1 MFSRLRKRYRI
12 NPLSVAWVLLTLCFI
27 VLAQYD
33 PPLLH
38 ELRLKSF
45 DFFLQ
50 HTPAPLSDPRV
61 IIVDIDSES
70 LEKLGQWPWPRK
82 RIAELL
88 KKITSVGPAVVG
100 LDMVFAEPD
109 SSSPH
114 LLGALDDI
122 KNAPAAVREY
132 LQGLPNYDR
141 SLAQVLKESPA
152 PVVLG
157 YIFTDSV
164 KDEAKGEAKD
174 EAKGE
179 AQQQR
184 KIPRKGNSLFYGHD
198 PLPFLFSFN
207 GVDTSL
213 EMFERTA
220 QGIGF
225 LNIIPDQDSII
236 RNIPLVINYKNEVYP
251 SLVLSMLQVAS
262 GTEGIA
268 LETDQNGV
276 RAVRTGGDR
285 MPTNMHGELIINFSG
300 PARTLP
306 YVSAHEILS
315 GQLDADLFQNAY
327 VLIGTSAPGLF
338 DLRAVP
344 TDRVFPGV
352 ELHGHAL
359 NTILSKNFLHRPEWA
374 KGFEQLY
381 ICCIS
386 LLLILVLSR
395 MEATKGALLVLLLS
409 LGMVAFSCWCMRC
422 HYFLIDMV
430 YPLATTWIL
439 FTVLTFYNFITGEKK
454 IRRLRSVF
462 SHYLSPDVVK
472 ELLKKQDDLVLDGEE
487 RELSILFSDIRRFTS
502 MAEKMSPDDLCAF
515 LNEYLTPMTEAVME
529 RRGTVDKFIGDA
541 IMAFWNA
548 PLDTPNHVFNT
559 CECALTMLN
568 ELEVLNNSWR
578 QRGLPEVRIGVGIH
592 CGVARVGNMGSQ
604 QRFDYTIMGDA
615 VNLASRLEG
624 LTRLYGTD
632 ILVSDAVYTILKES
646 DFFFR
651 RIDTVRAV
659 GKTTPVIL
667 YQLMGLS
674 KDQTAENV
682 QEISTYYSA
691 LDLYNTGA
699 FFQAGQVFQALKRQ
713 YPTERLYQVYSERCA
728 RMAKNPPE
736 QWDGITDIQMK
747 KCE

>member
-1 MFSRLRKRYRI
+1 MFSRLRKRCRI
-12 NPLSVAWVLLTLCFI
+12 SSLSVTGVLLTLFFI
-27 VLAQYD
+27 LLSQYD

-50 HTPAPLSDPRV
+50 NNPAPLYDPQV
-61 IIVDIDSES
+61 IIVDVDSES
-70 LEKLGQWPWPRK
+70 LEELGQWPWPRK
-82 RIAELL
+82 RIAKLL
-88 KKITSVGPAVVG
+88 KKITTAGPAVIG
-100 LDMVFAEPD
+100 LDMIFAEPD

-114 LLGALDDI
+114 ILGALDDI

-132 LQGLPNYDR
+132 LQDLPDYDR
-141 SLAQVLKESPA
+141 SLAQALEESPA

-157 YIFTDSV
+157 YVFTGS
-164 KDEAKGEAKD
+164 AKD
-174 EAKGE
+174 K

-184 KIPRKGNSLFYGHD
+184 KIPRKGNLLFYGHN
-198 PLPFLFSFN
+198 PLPFLFPFN
-207 GVDTSL
+207 GIDSSL

-225 LNIIPDQDSII
+225 LNIIPDIDSII
-236 RNIPLVINYKNEVYP
+236 RNIPLVVNYRNEVFP
-251 SLVLSMLQVAS
+251 SLVLTMLQAAT
-262 GTEGIA
+262 GEETIA
-268 LETDQNGV
+268 LETDQNGI
-276 RAVRTGGDR
+276 RAVQTGGYR
-285 MPTNMHGELIINFSG
+285 IPTNMNGELIVNFSG

-306 YVSAHEILS
+306 YVSAHKILS
-315 GQLDADLFQNAY
+315 GQFDAEFFRNAY

-359 NTILSKNFLHRPEWA
+359 NTILSRNFLRRPEWA
-374 KGFEQLY
+374 KGAELLY

-395 MEATKGALLVLLLS
+395 MDAAKGALLVLLLS
-409 LGMVAFSCWCMRC
+409 LGVSAFSYWCMRYY
-422 HYFLIDMV
+422 HLQIDMV
-430 YPLATTWIL
+430 YPLMATWLL
-439 FTVLTFYNFITGEKK
+439 FTVLTFYSFITGEKK
-454 IRRLRSVF
+454 IRRLRSTF
-462 SHYLSPDVVK
+462 SHYLSPEVVK
-472 ELLKKQDDLVLDGEE
+472 ELLKNQDDLVLDGEE

-502 MAEKMSPDDLCAF
+502 MAEMMSPDDLCVF
-515 LNEYLTPMTEAVME
+515 LNEYLTPMTEAIME

-559 CECALTMLN
+559 CECALAMLN
-568 ELEVLNNSWR
+568 NLEELNKSWS
-578 QRGLPEVRIGVGIH
+578 QRKLPEVRIGVGIH

-615 VNLASRLEG
+615 VNLASRIEG
-624 LTRLYGTD
+624 LTRLYGVD
-632 ILVSDAVYTILKES
+632 ILVSDAVYAILKES

-651 RIDTVRAV
+651 QIDTVRAV
-659 GKTTPVIL
+659 GKTTPVTL
-667 YQLMGLS
+667 YQLTGLR
-674 KDQTAENV
+674 KDQTPETL
-682 QEISTYYSA
+682 QEVRAYYA
-691 LDLYNTGA
+691 VLDLYNAGA
-699 FFQAGQVFQALKRQ
+699 FAQASQAFQALKKK
-713 YPTERLYQVYSERCA
+713 YPHERLYQVYSERCA

-736 QWDGITDIQMK
+736 QWSGITDIQMK
-747 KCE
+747 RCL

>member
-1 MFSRLRKRYRI
+1 MFSHLRKRCRI
-12 NPLSVAWVLLTLCFI
+12 SPLSIIGVLLTLFFI
-27 VLAQYD
+27 LLSQYD

-38 ELRLKSF
+38 ELRLQSF
-45 DFFLQ
+45 DFFLRNN
-50 HTPAPLSDPRV
+50 PAPLSDPRV
-61 IIVDIDSES
+61 VIVDIDSES

-88 KKITSVGPAVVG
+88 KKITSAGPAVVG

-109 SSSPH
+109 NSSPH
-114 LLGALDDI
+114 LLGTLDDI

-132 LQGLPNYDR
+132 LQSLPDYDR
-141 SLAQVLKESPA
+141 SLAQTLEQSPA

-157 YIFTDSV
+157 YVFTNSG
-164 KDEAKGEAKD
+164 K
-174 EAKGE
+174 
-179 AQQQR
+179 AQNSR
-184 KIPRKGNSLFYGHD
+184 KIPRKGNFLFYGQE
-198 PLPFLFSFN
+198 PLPFLYPFS
-207 GVDTSL
+207 GVDSSL

-220 QGIGF
+220 QGLGF

-236 RNIPLVINYKNEVYP
+236 RNIPLVVNYKNKVYP
-251 SLVLSMLQVAS
+251 GLILSMLQAAT
-262 GTEGIA
+262 GEKTIA
-268 LETDQNGV
+268 LETDQNGI
-276 RAVRTGGDR
+276 RAVRTGQYR
-285 MPTNMHGELIINFSG
+285 IPTNMHGELIIHFSG

-306 YVSAHEILS
+306 YVSAHKILS
-315 GQLDADLFQNAY
+315 GQFDADFFQNAY

-374 KGFEQLY
+374 KGVELLY

-395 MEATKGALLVLLLS
+395 MEAAKGALLVLLLS
-409 LGMVAFSCWCMRC
+409 LGVSAFSHWCM
-422 HYFLIDMV
+422 HYHHLLLDMV
-430 YPLATTWIL
+430 YPLVATWLL
-439 FTVLTFYNFITGEKK
+439 FTVLTFYNFIDGEKK
-454 IRRLRSVF
+454 IRRLRTTF
-462 SHYLSPDVVK
+462 SHYLSPEVVK
-472 ELLKKQDDLVLDGEE
+472 ELLKHQDNLVLDGEE
-487 RELSILFSDIRRFTS
+487 RELSILFSDIRHFTS

-515 LNEYLTPMTEAVME
+515 LNEYFTPMTEAIME

-548 PLDTPNHVFNT
+548 PLDTPNHVFNA
-559 CECALTMLN
+559 CECALSMIN
-568 ELEVLNNSWR
+568 QLEILNNLWG
-578 QRGLPEVRIGVGIH
+578 QKGLPEVRIGVGIH
-592 CGVARVGNMGSQ
+592 CGVARVGNMGSL

-624 LTRLYGTD
+624 LTRLYGAD
-632 ILVSDAVYTILKES
+632 ILVSDAVYAILKES

-659 GKTTPVIL
+659 GKTTPVTL
-667 YQLMGLS
+667 YQLMGLN

-691 LDLYNTGA
+691 LELYNTGA
-699 FFQAGQVFQALKRQ
+699 FSQAALAFQALKKT
-713 YPTERLYQVYSERCA
+713 YPRDLLYEVYSERCA
-728 RMAKNPPE
+728 RMIKDPPE
-736 QWDGITDIQMK
+736 QWDGITDIHMK
-747 KCE
+747 RCE